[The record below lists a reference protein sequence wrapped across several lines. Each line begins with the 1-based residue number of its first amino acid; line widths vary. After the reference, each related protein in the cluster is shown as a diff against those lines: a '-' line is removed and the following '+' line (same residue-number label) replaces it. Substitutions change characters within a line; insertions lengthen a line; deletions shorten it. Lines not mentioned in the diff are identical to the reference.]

1 MIRVPRRAR
10 ILFVAA
16 LGLSACR
23 PKADARPTPVETTP
37 ATEQV
42 PPGEDAAITEVRAML
57 VKFVRDRYG
66 GGKGPARRDAHVKA
80 HGCVRAEVEVHP
92 NLPENLARGVF
103 AAPTT
108 HRAWIRFSN
117 SADEPQRDKKAD
129 GRGMAIKLMGVPG
142 EKLLPGA
149 EHETTQDFVLIDYP
163 EFVVRDA
170 EDYVAFT
177 HDSNAGHPLRFFVK
191 RGAHRLPQ
199 LKVAEHL
206 ALQKIATPLAPAYYS
221 MTPYLLG
228 EGQAVKYG
236 ARPCAPVDDDAKRC
250 GEDFLRWNLAE
261 ELAARGACFDLM
273 VQVQTDPRTMP
284 IEDPTVAWD
293 QSASPYVPVA
303 TITIPAQRFDAP
315 DVDQMCEQLSFNPWH
330 ALPEHR
336 PLGGINR
343 VRKAVYAT
351 ISALR
356 HDMNG
361 VRALEPTSWD
371 VAAYLAASRAQPK
384 PGP

>member
-92 NLPENLARGVF
+92 NLPENLAQGVF

-261 ELAARGACFDLM
+261 ELAAHGACFDLM